1 LSVEIR
7 TCTRDEVHDA
17 LAPIS
22 HFFGRRPDPERTEQ
36 HLRVLEPER
45 MHAAWDDGRAVGS
58 AGAFSFRLTVPG
70 ARVPAAGITMVA
82 VAPTHRRRGIL
93 TAMTRAQLDD
103 VHRRREPL
111 AVLWASE
118 ETIYGRF
125 GYGMA
130 VQSGYIELARRHA
143 AFREPVAAVEGR
155 LVDQD
160 EALEL
165 VPPIYERVAAESTG
179 MLARS
184 EDWWATRVIT
194 SESPPWVR
202 QGEQL
207 CVVLEVDRQPA
218 AYALYCVEPSWTAG
232 SSTGVVDVAEAMG
245 DSSHATA
252 AIWRYLLEVDWL
264 ERVQASHLPV
274 DHPLWLLLAE
284 PRRMG
289 FRLEDSL
296 LAAARRRR
304 SRAFRAHVR
313 GFWQR
318 RFRGPRRVLSLER
331 RALEAPG
338 RRGRAD
344 DCAGRA
350 RSRRG
355 RPGVGVSGGLHV
367 RPARAGRPAGGALGG
382 RCGTCRRALSHRPGA
397 VVPGDFLKRPSHSTD
412 AASGRIR

>member
-22 HFFGRRPDPERTEQ
+22 HFFGRRPDPERTER

-45 MHAAWDDGRAVGS
+45 MHAAWDGGRAVGS

-70 ARVPAAGITMVA
+70 ARAPAAGITMVA

-130 VQSGYIELARRHA
+130 VQSGYIELARRYA
-143 AFREPVAAVEGR
+143 AFREPMAAVEGR
-155 LVDQD
+155 LVDQE

-165 VPPIYERVAAESTG
+165 VPPIYERIAAETTG

-194 SESPPWVR
+194 SESPPWAR

-207 CVVLEVDRQPA
+207 CVVLEVDGQPA
-218 AYALYCVEPSWTAG
+218 AYALYRVEPSWTAG

-245 DSSHATA
+245 ASSQATA
-252 AIWRYLLEVDWL
+252 AIWRYLLDVDWL

-296 LAAARRRR
+296 WLRLVDVGTALSARTYAGPGSVVFEVSDEFCPWNDGRWRLQDGEAERTTAPAELALDVGDLA
-304 SRAFRAHVR
+304 SVYLG
-313 GFWQR
+313 GFTFAQ
-318 RFRGPRRVLSLER
+318 L
-331 RALEAPG
+331 A
-338 RRGRAD
+338 RAD
-344 DCAGRA
+344 RLEE
-350 RSRRG
+350 RSEDA
-355 RPGVGVSGGLHV
+355 V
-367 RPARAGRPAGGALGG
+367 ARADTLFR
-382 RCGTCRRALSHRPGA
+382 TDRAPWC
-397 VVPGDFLKRPSHSTD
+397 PEIF
-412 AASGRIR
+412 